1 MKRQTKMKTNLCLA
15 VIVLATLFNA
25 AADVSAQTETAN
37 YKAGDRVECEVTGNP
52 KGKWWTK
59 GTIQP
64 FKDGDFGAG
73 IEPDGSWF
81 RFKADANKVEYP
93 CKPEVLRPLV
103 ETKATAQPKP
113 KNAEPAAEEETMP
126 ALGLKCPVEQK
137 QVKNGT
143 KISAELAKQI
153 IRCKKGEKA
162 VDEGDEGAVTVEI
175 SAIQIGAARPWT
187 YAQDSGN
194 GKVGTLVHPVKATYT
209 IKTFYRNATE
219 VEEGWI
225 RILNFYVNAFGE
237 WEIGSE
243 EPVKPGKARRINK

>member
-1 MKRQTKMKTNLCLA
+1 MKRQTKMRTNLSLTVIALA
-15 VIVLATLFNA
+15 ILFNA
-25 AADVSAQTETAN
+25 AVDVSAQTETAN

-93 CKPEVLRPLV
+93 CKPDVLRPLV
-103 ETKATAQPKP
+103 ETKTTAQPKP

-126 ALGLKCPVEQK
+126 DLGLKCPVEQK
-137 QVKNGT
+137 KVKNGA

-243 EPVKPGKARRINK
+243 EAVKPGKARRINK